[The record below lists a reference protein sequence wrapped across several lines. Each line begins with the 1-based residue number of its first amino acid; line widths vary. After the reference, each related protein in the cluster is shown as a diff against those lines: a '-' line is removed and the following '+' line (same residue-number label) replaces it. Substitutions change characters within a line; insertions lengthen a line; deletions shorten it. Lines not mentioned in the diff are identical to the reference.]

1 MRTYDF
7 IMAGGGLAGLSLA
20 YQLHTGP
27 FPSSTILIV
36 DKVLKTE
43 NDRTWCCWVTEPLP
57 FDDLVAHRWER
68 LGFYSSTYQQ
78 QIDLSPYSYQMI
90 RGIDFY
96 EHVLG
101 ILRAA
106 PEVAFLQ
113 ATVDE
118 IDNHDDH
125 AVVTTSEGTFTA
137 SWVFD
142 SLFLPEEFRAD
153 TQRYHYLMQHFRG
166 WEIKTPRAAFDTS
179 TATLFD
185 FRTDSDNDMRFVYVL
200 PYSST
205 EALVEYT
212 LFSANLLT
220 PEEYDEGN
228 RVYIRDVLGIDEY
241 EITHTEEGIIPM
253 TDQPFARRLGT
264 RTMAIGTKGGRVKA
278 STGFAFYR
286 TQLDS
291 QAIARSLVEQ
301 GAPFGVPKPPAYFAT
316 LDTMLLQ
323 ILFRR
328 GGLSEQVFT
337 RLFERNPIDRL
348 LRFLNEETT
357 VGETLALMA
366 TVPWGPFI
374 AAWFRVKI
382 LGRI

>member
-1 MRTYDF
+1 METYDF

-27 FPSSTILIV
+27 FADRSILIIDNV
-36 DKVLKTE
+36 MKTE
-43 NDRTWCCWVTEPLP
+43 NDRTWCCWTREPLP
-57 FDDLVAHRWER
+57 FDHLVSHRWDR
-68 LGFYSSTYQQ
+68 IGFYSSAFSSD
-78 QIDLSPYSYQMI
+78 IDLAPYAYQMI

-96 EHVLG
+96 QHTLEVLRG
-101 ILRAA
+101 A
-106 PEVAFLQ
+106 PQVTFLHS
-113 ATVDE
+113 TVEE
-118 IDNHDDH
+118 IENHEDH
-125 AVVTTSEGTFTA
+125 AVVHTEHGDVRG

-142 SLFLPEEFRAD
+142 SLFLPEDFRAD
-153 TQRYHYLMQHFRG
+153 TTHYHYLMQHFRG
-166 WEIKTPRAAFDTS
+166 WEIRTRDPVFDPTL
-179 TATLFD
+179 ATLFD

-220 PEEYDEGN
+220 TEAYDEGN
-228 RVYIRDVLGIDEY
+228 RRYIEEILGVTSY
-241 EITHTEEGIIPM
+241 EITHIEKGIIPM
-253 TDQPFARRLGT
+253 TDQPFPRRLGS

-286 TQLDS
+286 TQRDTQQIVHALQTAGS
-291 QAIARSLVEQ
+291 
-301 GAPFGVPKPPAYFAT
+301 PFAVTRPPRYFAT

-323 ILFRR
+323 ILYRR
-328 GGLSEQVFT
+328 GELSEKVFG
-337 RLFERNPIDRL
+337 RLFARNPIDRL

-357 VGETLALMA
+357 VWETLALMA

-374 AAWFRVKI
+374 AAWFRVKV
-382 LGRI
+382 LGRL